1 MAAHSETH
9 ARIRLNFVNL
19 PLDSTWMLIDYKKLP
34 LISDIVYE
42 IKKRYF
48 GDSTL
53 LSLSLQ
59 GSWLPLQEKS
69 FLLRDED
76 IVVVR

>member
-1 MAAHSETH
+1 MAAYNQTH

-19 PLDSTWMLIDYKKLP
+19 PLDSAWMLIEYKKLP
-34 LISDIVYE
+34 LISDVIYE

-48 GDSTL
+48 KDTFQI
-53 LSLSLQ
+53 SLSLQ
-59 GSWLPLQEKS
+59 GSCLPLQEKS

-76 IVVVR
+76 VVTVR